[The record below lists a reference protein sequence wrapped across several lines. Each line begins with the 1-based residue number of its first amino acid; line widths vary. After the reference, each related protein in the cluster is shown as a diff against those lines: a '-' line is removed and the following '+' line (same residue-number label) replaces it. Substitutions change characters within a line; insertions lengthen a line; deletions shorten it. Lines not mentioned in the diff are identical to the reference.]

1 MICQL
6 KECISD
12 FGPLHEFWPFPFE
25 RLNGSLGKLPNNNRS
40 IEVQLMKRYLND
52 HYVAGIPEPVNFHD
66 HFSEFLSV
74 NSKQVGSLADVE
86 VTWPPVRSY
95 DSTNTC
101 EQWTLDAVRN
111 IIFRCVFDEQ
121 ELLKL
126 TELYSMLYSVPRSEI
141 DATASFYK
149 YTHCQICSKVVGAFR
164 SRSSASFHVMVCWDS
179 KYFGRS
185 PGHSTSNNDQDHEFH
200 PAQIKIY
207 HHIKVRTLYLLASL
221 TLLV

>member
-1 MICQL
+1 MHTTCQL
-6 KECISD
+6 KECISY

-40 IEVQLMKRYLND
+40 IEVRLMKRYLND
-52 HYVAGIPEPVNFHD
+52 QYVAGIPEPVNFRD
-66 HFSEFLSV
+66 EFSEFLCD
-74 NSKQVGSLADVE
+74 NSE

-101 EQWTLDAVRN
+101 EQCTLDAVRN
-111 IIFRCVFDEQ
+111 IIFRRVFDEQ

-126 TELYSMLYSVPRSEI
+126 TELYSMLYSVPCSEI

-149 YTHCQICSKVVGAFR
+149 YTHCQICSKVVEAFR

-179 KYFGRS
+179 KYFGPS
-185 PGHSTSNNDQDHEFH
+185 PGNSTSNHDQDQEFR
-200 PAQIKIY
+200 PAQSIFCEIC
-207 HHIKVRTLYLLASL
+207 HHSENSIL
-221 TLLV
+221 TC